1 MNSRNDSLS
10 NNSIDIPSFMNNRD
24 TSERMSTNIHFS
36 YEEDFDSDSFIK
48 DVNSSLAKQVK
59 NDYQEPK
66 RSSSSSNNSNNK
78 KNRKPQRKKK
88 GPAKF
93 FKVTA
98 SILLL
103 FIAVASLLL
112 FTDPGR
118 KLLINTVGTYIY
130 GNLSFANSN
139 DSSEEAI
146 TDLTLDKS
154 VVNILLIGV
163 EQIGGAENTDTM
175 MIATLNKDDHS
186 LKLTS
191 IMRDL
196 YVDIPGHNKSK
207 LNSAFGKGGIDLLYE
222 TIESNFT
229 VDLDGYCM
237 VNFEAFE
244 TIVDMVGGVDI
255 TLTEQEAKYLRKTNY
270 ISKKSNRNV
279 VAGVNHM
286 NGNQALG
293 YCRVRKVS
301 TGTENN
307 DFGRTQRQRIVL
319 DAIFKEVKSK
329 NVLQLAMLMN
339 NILKSV
345 EIQTDITQKEFNL
358 YLNEASKLKVQELT
372 TFRIPTDGS
381 YKNERVP
388 MGKYNVEVLVP
399 KDWSVTRQELHD
411 FIYGSTTEAAA
422 TDSTTKTEE

>member
-1 MNSRNDSLS
+1 MNNRNDSIS
-10 NNSIDIPSFMNNRD
+10 NNPIDIPSFMNNRD
-24 TSERMSTNIHFS
+24 IRGQKSTNIHFS
-36 YEEDFDSDSFIK
+36 YEEDYDSDAFIK
-48 DVNSSLAKQVK
+48 EVNSSLAKQVRT
-59 NDYQEPK
+59 DSQEPK
-66 RSSSSSNNSNNK
+66 KSSGSGSNNK
-78 KNRKPQRKKK
+78 KRPRKKK
-88 GPAKF
+88 GGFAKF
-93 FKVTA
+93 LKVTA

-112 FTDPGR
+112 FTDSGR
-118 KLLINTVGTYIY
+118 KLLINTVGNYIY
-130 GNLSFANSN
+130 GNLSYASSDDA
-139 DSSEEAI
+139 DSDEAI

-154 VVNILLIGV
+154 VVNILLIGE
-163 EQIGGAENTDTM
+163 EQIGGAKNTDSM

-196 YVDIPGHNKSK
+196 YVDIPGHDKSK

-222 TIESNFT
+222 TIENNFE

-237 VNFEAFE
+237 VDFEAFE

-255 TLTEQEAKYLRKTNY
+255 TLTEEEAEYLRTTNY
-270 ISKKSNRNV
+270 ISKKSNRTV

-307 DFGRTQRQRIVL
+307 DFGRTQRQRVVL
-319 DAIFKEVKSK
+319 DAIFDEVKSK

-339 NILKSV
+339 NILKDV

-358 YLNEASKLKVQELT
+358 YLNEASKLKVQALK

-381 YKNERVP
+381 YDNERVP

-411 FIYGSTTEAAA
+411 FIYGSTAEA
-422 TDSTTKTEE
+422 STTEGSTATE

>member
-1 MNSRNDSLS
+1 MNNRNDSISS
-10 NNSIDIPSFMNNRD
+10 NPIDIPSFMNSRD
-24 TSERMSTNIHFS
+24 TNGRTSTNIHFS
-36 YEEDFDSDSFIK
+36 YEEDYDSDAFIK
-48 DVNSSLAKQVK
+48 DVNSSLAKQVRT
-59 NDYQEPK
+59 DYQEPK
-66 RSSSSSNNSNNK
+66 RSTGSSNNK
-78 KNRKPQRKKK
+78 KRPRKKK
-88 GPAKF
+88 GAGKF
-93 FKVTA
+93 FKITA

-118 KLLINTVGTYIY
+118 KLLINTVGNYIY
-130 GNLSFANSN
+130 GNLSFTAS
-139 DSSEEAI
+139 DDPSVDEAI

-163 EQIGGAENTDTM
+163 EQIGGAENTDSM

-196 YVDIPGHNKSK
+196 YVDIPGHDKSK

-222 TIESNFT
+222 TIENNFE

-255 TLTEQEAKYLRKTNY
+255 TLTEEEAKYLRTTNY

-319 DAIFKEVKSK
+319 DAIFDEVKSK

-339 NILKSV
+339 SVLKNV

-358 YLNEASKLKVQELT
+358 YLNEASKLKVQALK

-381 YKNERVP
+381 YDNERVP

-399 KDWSVTRQELHD
+399 KDWSLTRQELHD
-411 FIYGSTTEAAA
+411 FIYGTTAEASATEGSTA
-422 TDSTTKTEE
+422 TEE

>member
-1 MNSRNDSLS
+1 MNSRNDSIS
-10 NNSIDIPSFMNNRD
+10 NNPIDIPSFMNSRD
-24 TSERMSTNIHFS
+24 SKGQKSTNIHFS
-36 YEEDFDSDSFIK
+36 YEEDYDSDAFIK
-48 DVNSSLAKQVK
+48 EINSSLAKQVK
-59 NDYQEPK
+59 GDYQEPK
-66 RSSSSSNNSNNK
+66 KSSGGSSNNK
-78 KNRKPQRKKK
+78 KRPKKKK
-88 GPAKF
+88 GTSKF
-93 FKVTA
+93 LKVTA

-103 FIAVASLLL
+103 FITVACLLL
-112 FTDPGR
+112 FTNPGR
-118 KLLINTVGTYIY
+118 KLLIDTVGTYIY
-130 GNLSFANSN
+130 GNLSFT
-139 DSSEEAI
+139 SSADPSDNGAI
-146 TDLTLDKS
+146 TNQTLDKP

-163 EQIGGAENTDTM
+163 EQIGGAQNTDSM
-175 MIATLNKDDHS
+175 MIATLNKEDNS

-196 YVDIPGHNKSK
+196 YVDIPDHNKSK
-207 LNSAFGKGGIDLLYE
+207 LNSAFSKGGIDLLYQ
-222 TIESNFT
+222 TIENNFQ

-255 TLTEQEAKYLRKTNY
+255 TLTEKEAKYLRTTNY

-319 DAIFKEVKSK
+319 DAIFSEVKSK
-329 NVLQLAMLMN
+329 NVLQLVMLMN
-339 NILKSV
+339 NILNTV

-358 YLNEASKLKVQELT
+358 YLNEASKLKVQSLK

-381 YKNERVP
+381 FDNERVP

-399 KDWSVTRQELHD
+399 KDWNVTRQELHD
-411 FIYGSTTEAAA
+411 FIYGATAQASTTENSAAA
-422 TDSTTKTEE
+422 GE

>member
-1 MNSRNDSLS
+1 MNSRNDSIS
-10 NNSIDIPSFMNNRD
+10 NNPIDIPSFMNSRD
-24 TSERMSTNIHFS
+24 TKGQKSTNIHFS
-36 YEEDFDSDSFIK
+36 YEEDYDSDAFIK
-48 DVNSSLAKQVK
+48 EINSSLAKQVK
-59 NDYQEPK
+59 GDSPEPK
-66 RSSSSSNNSNNK
+66 KSSGSSNNK
-78 KNRKPQRKKK
+78 KRPKKKK
-88 GPAKF
+88 GTSKF
-93 FKVTA
+93 LKVTA

-103 FIAVASLLL
+103 FITVACLLL

-118 KLLINTVGTYIY
+118 KLLIDTVGTYIY
-130 GNLSFANSN
+130 GNLSFTSSADPS
-139 DSSEEAI
+139 DSEAI
-146 TDLTLDKS
+146 TDQTLDKP

-163 EQIGGAENTDTM
+163 EQIGGAQNTDSM
-175 MIATLNKDDHS
+175 MIATLNKDDNS

-196 YVDIPGHNKSK
+196 YVDIPDHDKSK
-207 LNSAFGKGGIDLLYE
+207 LNSAFSKGGIDLLYK
-222 TIESNFT
+222 TIENNFQ

-255 TLTEQEAKYLRKTNY
+255 TLTEKEAKYLRTTNY

-319 DAIFKEVKSK
+319 DAIFNEVKSK
-329 NVLQLAMLMN
+329 NVLQMAMLMN

-345 EIQTDITQKEFNL
+345 DIQTDITQKEFNL
-358 YLNEASKLKVQELT
+358 YLNEASKLKVQSLK

-381 YKNERVP
+381 YGNERVP

-399 KDWSVTRQELHD
+399 KDWNVTRQELHD
-411 FIYGSTTEAAA
+411 FIYGATAQASTTEDSAA
-422 TDSTTKTEE
+422 TGE

>member
-1 MNSRNDSLS
+1 MSSKNDNIS
-10 NNSIDIPSFMNNRD
+10 NNSIDIPSFINSRD
-24 TSERMSTNIHFS
+24 TRSRKSANIQFS
-36 YEEDFDSDSFIK
+36 YDEDYDSDAFLK
-48 DVNSSLAKQVK
+48 EVNSSLARQVSD
-59 NDYQEPK
+59 NGNSQK
-66 RSSSSSNNSNNK
+66 RPSNNK
-78 KNRKPQRKKK
+78 PGNNKKPRKKK
-88 GPAKF
+88 GGSKF
-93 FKVTA
+93 LKVVA

-103 FIAVASLLL
+103 LLAVSCLLL

-118 KLLINTVGTYIY
+118 KFLINTVGNYIY
-130 GNLSFANSN
+130 GNLSYA
-139 DSSEEAI
+139 SSDGSSPDEAI
-146 TDLTLDKS
+146 TNLTLDKP

-163 EQIGGAENTDTM
+163 EEIGGAENTDSM

-191 IMRDL
+191 VMRDL

-207 LNSAFGKGGIDLLYE
+207 LNSAFSKGGIDLLYQTLE
-222 TIESNFT
+222 NNFD

-255 TLTEQEAKYLRKTNY
+255 TLTEAEAKYLRTTNY

-279 VAGVNHM
+279 VAGINHM

-319 DAIFKEVKSK
+319 DAIFSEVKSK

-339 NILKSV
+339 NILKKV
-345 EIQTDITQKEFNL
+345 EIKTDITQGEFNL
-358 YLNEASKLKVQELT
+358 YLNEASKLKVQSLK

-381 YKNERVP
+381 YNNERVP
-388 MGKYNVEVLVP
+388 MGKYKVEVLVP
-399 KDWSVTRQELHD
+399 KDWAVTRQELHD
-411 FIYGSTTEAAA
+411 FIYGTATAKASAA
-422 TDSTTKTEE
+422 KE

>member
-1 MNSRNDSLS
+1 MSSRNDNISS
-10 NNSIDIPSFMNNRD
+10 NPIDIPSFINSRD
-24 TSERMSTNIHFS
+24 LRGQGSTNIQFS
-36 YEEDFDSDSFIK
+36 YEDDYDSDAFLK
-48 DVNSSLAKQVK
+48 EVNSSLARQVSGGNGNGQK
-59 NDYQEPK
+59 KP
-66 RSSSSSNNSNNK
+66 SNHKPNNNK
-78 KNRKPQRKKK
+78 KRKKK
-88 GPAKF
+88 GGSRFLKI
-93 FKVTA
+93 VA
-98 SILLL
+98 SLLL
-103 FIAVASLLL
+103 LLLAISCLLL

-118 KLLINTVGTYIY
+118 KFLINTVGNYIY
-130 GNLSFANSN
+130 GNLSYA
-139 DSSEEAI
+139 SSDGSSSDEAI
-146 TDLTLDKS
+146 TNLTLDKP

-163 EQIGGAENTDTM
+163 EEIGGAENTDSM

-207 LNSAFGKGGIDLLYE
+207 LNSAFSKGGIDLLYQTLE
-222 TIESNFT
+222 NNFD

-255 TLTEQEAKYLRKTNY
+255 TLTEEEAKYLRTTNY

-319 DAIFKEVKSK
+319 DAIFNEVKSK

-339 NILKSV
+339 NILKKV
-345 EIQTDITQKEFNL
+345 EIKTDITQSEFNL
-358 YLNEASKLKVQELT
+358 YLNEASKLKVQALK

-381 YKNERVP
+381 YNNERVP

-411 FIYGSTTEAAA
+411 FIYGTA
-422 TDSTTKTEE
+422 TANADTAEK